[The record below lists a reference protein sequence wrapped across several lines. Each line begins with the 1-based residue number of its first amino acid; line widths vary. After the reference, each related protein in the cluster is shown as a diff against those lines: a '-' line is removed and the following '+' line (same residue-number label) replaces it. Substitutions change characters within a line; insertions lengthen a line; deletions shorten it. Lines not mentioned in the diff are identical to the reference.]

1 MDTSNNEPKK
11 DEQYIKL
18 RKLIHDIHNMLQLT
32 EENKTFIQSLGDK
45 EKMEIIVEY
54 DKVTQI
60 LFQSMYSSM

>member
-18 RKLIHDIHNMLQLT
+18 IKLIHDIRNMLQLT

-60 LFQSMYSSM
+60 LVQSMYSSM